1 MELEP
6 MQPKKAVM
14 LSGKRSEPAYSV
26 QIQIVQ
32 HPNDYE
38 IRRNYAVHRPPYDSR
53 GEVACLTTFGSR
65 CPICDAVKLDGEPVA
80 KWSFAAKKLVMFYG
94 IIRSDQLVKDQV
106 IVQKDE
112 LVLWTMI
119 GNDFKF
125 IDQVISQRRLTGH
138 RFNSYTFDL
147 TINPGANFAKREQRC
162 SFNFTGETSIDPASI
177 FNDETP
183 PLGQLYYSV
192 KHPTENELERVVKAY
207 CQIPLK
213 IERAGVQP

>member
-6 MQPKKAVM
+6 MRPKKAVV

-38 IRRNYAVHRPPYDSR
+38 TKRNYAVHRFPYDGL
-53 GEVACLTTFGSR
+53 GEIACLTTFGSR
-65 CPICDAVKLDGEPVA
+65 CPICDTVKLDGEPIA
-80 KWSFAAKKLVMFYG
+80 RWNISSKKLVMFYG
-94 IIRSDQLVKDQV
+94 INLSEQFIKDQV
-106 IVQKDE
+106 IVEKGE
-112 LVLWTMI
+112 LILWIML

-125 IDQVISQRRLTGH
+125 IDQVISQRRLAAH
-138 RFNSYTFDL
+138 RFNSYIFDL
-147 TINPGANFAKREQRC
+147 TINPAANFAKREQRC

-177 FNDETP
+177 FNEETP
-183 PLGQLYYSV
+183 PLGRLYYSV
-192 KHPTENELERVVKAY
+192 RYPTENELERVVKAY

-213 IERAGVQP
+213 ADRPGVQS